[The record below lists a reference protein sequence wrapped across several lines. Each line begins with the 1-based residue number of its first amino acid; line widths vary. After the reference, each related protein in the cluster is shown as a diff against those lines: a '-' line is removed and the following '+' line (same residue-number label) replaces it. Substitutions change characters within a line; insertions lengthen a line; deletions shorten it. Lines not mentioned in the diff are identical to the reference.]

1 MLPASGVYPRDNPRP
16 TGSRAEV
23 RVYQALREKLPAGW
37 YAWHSLRV
45 QTREGWCGRATS
57 SSPSPGAACWCS
69 R

>member
-1 MLPASGVYPRDNPRP
+1 MLPAPGVYPRENPRP

-23 RVYQALREKLPAGW
+23 RVYEALRAKLPSGW

-45 QTREGWCGRATS
+45 QTSGGWCGEGTS
-57 SSPSPGAACWCS
+57 SSPSRGVACSCS